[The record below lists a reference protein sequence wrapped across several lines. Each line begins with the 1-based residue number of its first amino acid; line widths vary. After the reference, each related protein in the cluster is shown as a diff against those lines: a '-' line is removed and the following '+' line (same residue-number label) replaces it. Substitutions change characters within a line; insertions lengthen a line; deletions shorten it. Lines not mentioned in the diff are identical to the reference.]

1 MKVALVTGASRGLGA
16 VIALALAEAGWAVA
30 VNYASD
36 TQGAEKIADT
46 IRQRGGQ
53 AYAARFSVIDKEQ
66 LAGGLD
72 EIRASLGP
80 VDLIVNNATGH
91 QPEMPLM
98 EQSWRSYLDQLE
110 FFVKAPLELLQAVLP
125 DWRAR
130 KSGRIINIGSE
141 VAELGNPNFGNYA
154 SAKGAM
160 LAMTRSGHES
170 WRRRGSPS
178 ISLPRA
184 GFRWSATPTLRSR
197 QRTAI
202 SRTRRSTTSGSPR
215 ILPMP
220 SFFSHRTRRIS
231 SRARSSPSTAAE
243 RCSDRAGPIKRARAS
258 AGPNVSTRKAKAS
271 RRVKTN

>member
-130 KSGRIINIGSE
+130 TSGRIINIGSA

-160 LAMTRSGHES
+160 LAMTRSWARELAPEGITVNLVAPGWIPVERHADAPQQAKD
-170 WRRRGSPS
+170 GY
-178 ISLPRA
+178 LA
-184 GFRWSATPTLRSR
+184 HTPLNHFGKPEDIANAVVFLASDKADFITGQKLAVNGGRTL
-197 QRTAI
+197 
-202 SRTRRSTTSGSPR
+202 
-215 ILPMP
+215 L
-220 SFFSHRTRRIS
+220 
-231 SRARSSPSTAAE
+231 
-243 RCSDRAGPIKRARAS
+243 
-258 AGPNVSTRKAKAS
+258 
-271 RRVKTN
+271 

>member
-36 TQGAEKIADT
+36 TQGAEKITDT

-160 LAMTRSGHES
+160 LAMTRSWARELAPEGITVNLVAPGWIPVERHADAPQQAKD
-170 WRRRGSPS
+170 GY
-178 ISLPRA
+178 LA
-184 GFRWSATPTLRSR
+184 HTPLNHFGKPEDIANAVVFLASDKADFITGQKLAVNGGRTL
-197 QRTAI
+197 
-202 SRTRRSTTSGSPR
+202 
-215 ILPMP
+215 L
-220 SFFSHRTRRIS
+220 
-231 SRARSSPSTAAE
+231 
-243 RCSDRAGPIKRARAS
+243 
-258 AGPNVSTRKAKAS
+258 
-271 RRVKTN
+271 